1 MYEYKLLLVI
11 YLLGIFLRLVGLY
24 REKIVVLKLVI
35 SY

>member
-24 REKIVVLKLVI
+24 REILFELLNFI
-35 SY
+35 FN